1 MIRTRYWV
9 GVPVVL
15 ALAAAGIFYLT
26 SKPAGSAKAVAPPAI
41 PVTTTE
47 VRRQDVAVYLTGL
60 GTVTA
65 FNRVTVHVRVDGELQ
80 AVNFTEGQDVK
91 EGDQL
96 AQIDP
101 RPFQAQLDQAEAT
114 KAHDEAQLANAKLD
128 LERYTSLVAKDYA
141 TRQSVDTQQALIAQ
155 YEATIRGDQA
165 AIENAQ
171 TQLGYTSIVSPLD
184 GRTGMRLID
193 RGNIVHA
200 SDPGGLVVITQVHP
214 IAVLFSLPQD
224 YLQNI
229 ASGMKASSLKVIA
242 YSRDEKTKVAEGSL
256 VLIDNQIDGA
266 TGTIRLKAVFP
277 NDDDAL
283 WPGEFVHA
291 HLEIEDRPNAV
302 TVPAEVLQRGPAEL
316 YVYVVK
322 SDSTVERRRVSVGPV
337 QDGVAVIDKGVTVG
351 ERVVLDGQFK
361 LKPGAKVAVTTL
373 PAEPQHAA
381 AERTAKREPAAP

>member
-1 MIRTRYWV
+1 MIQTRYWLLTT
-9 GVPVVL
+9 GVL
-15 ALAAAGIFYLT
+15 ALGTAGFIYQ
-26 SKPAGSAKAVAPPAI
+26 SREQAQSAKPVTTPPI
-41 PVTTTE
+41 PVTA
-47 VRRQDVAVYLTGL
+47 VSARREDVPVYLTGL

-65 FNRVTVHVRVDGELQ
+65 FNRVTVHVRVDGELE
-80 AVNFTEGQDVK
+80 AIKFTEGQDVK
-91 EGDQL
+91 QGDQL

-141 TRQSVDTQQALIAQ
+141 TRQSVDTQHALIAQ
-155 YEATIRGDQA
+155 LEATIRGNEA

-171 TQLGYTSIVSPLD
+171 TQLSYTSITSPLD

-200 SDPGGLVVITQVHP
+200 NDPNGLVVITQVHP

-224 YLQNI
+224 YLQDI
-229 ASGMKASSLKVIA
+229 ASAMKEGALQVSA
-242 YSRDEKTKVAEGSL
+242 FSRDEKSKVADGKL
-256 VLIDNQIDGA
+256 VLIDNQIDAA

-277 NDDDAL
+277 NEDDAL

-291 HLEIEDRPNAV
+291 HLEIEDRRNAV
-302 TVPAEVLQRGPAEL
+302 TVPAEVLQRGPNEL
-316 YVYVVK
+316 YVYVIK
-322 SDSTVERRRVSVGPV
+322 PDSTVERRRVTVGPV
-337 QDGVAVIDKGVTVG
+337 QDGTAVINKGLAAG

-361 LKPGAKVAVTTL
+361 LKPGAKVAVSTP
-373 PAEPQHAA
+373 PAEPQQV
-381 AERTAKREPAAP
+381 ERTANREVPPR